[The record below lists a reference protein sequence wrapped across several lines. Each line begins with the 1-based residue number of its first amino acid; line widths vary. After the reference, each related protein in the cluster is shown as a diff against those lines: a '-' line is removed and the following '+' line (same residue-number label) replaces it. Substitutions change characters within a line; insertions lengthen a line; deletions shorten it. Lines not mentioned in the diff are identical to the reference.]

1 MPLYQLS
8 YIHKEAGR
16 CRSPALLCHASTASG
31 FSGARHPSVRQR
43 IDLRIPL
50 PCAPYLSKA
59 LACLQRAGPM
69 PRYPRRLLSSC
80 CSLLFRGRLC
90 RALHPLMWARSSR
103 ACGLCR
109 APHRV
114 ACHDDAGS
122 ACCCQVVK
130 EPLRCFVLRWMNY
143 TKAKRALQAKFTRD
157 EKILRDGG
165 ARNMI
170 LNMDSKTLIKA
181 LGGTKKVAELCE
193 ITPGSVS
200 LWHQRGIPHAW
211 MKYLRAARPKT
222 FIRLERE
229 AAARAAEAERASSAA

>member
-1 MPLYQLS
+1 MSAQGANLALQL
-8 YIHKEAGR
+8 
-16 CRSPALLCHASTASG
+16 
-31 FSGARHPSVRQR
+31 R
-43 IDLRIPL
+43 ISLRIPL
-50 PCAPYLSKA
+50 PCAPSCEGA
-59 LACLQRAGPM
+59 GRLQRSAAVCRVIRAGCLP
-69 PRYPRRLLSSC
+69 
-80 CSLLFRGRLC
+80 GT
-90 RALHPLMWARSSR
+90 ARSYFAGGCAAPRISFDAGQIGAGLR
-103 ACGLCR
+103 ACAAPPIGLLV
-109 APHRV
+109 APSWF
-114 ACHDDAGS
+114 CLLLL
-122 ACCCQVVK
+122 VVK

-143 TKAKRALQAKFTRD
+143 TKAKRDLQAKFTHD
-157 EKILRDGG
+157 AKILRDGG

-170 LNMDSKTLIKA
+170 LSMDSKTLIKA

>member
-1 MPLYQLS
+1 M
-8 YIHKEAGR
+8 
-16 CRSPALLCHASTASG
+16 
-31 FSGARHPSVRQR
+31 
-43 IDLRIPL
+43 
-50 PCAPYLSKA
+50 
-59 LACLQRAGPM
+59 
-69 PRYPRRLLSSC
+69 
-80 CSLLFRGRLC
+80 
-90 RALHPLMWARSSR
+90 
-103 ACGLCR
+103 
-109 APHRV
+109 
-114 ACHDDAGS
+114 
-122 ACCCQVVK
+122 
-130 EPLRCFVLRWMNY
+130 LRWMNY

-181 LGGTKKVAELCE
+181 LGGTKKVAEMCE

-229 AAARAAEAERASSAA
+229 AAARAAEAERAMSAT